1 MDFSLLHIYK
11 SMDYE
16 KTFKKLILSALDKNT
31 TDIHLQLSSKEQR
44 CEFRTINGL
53 MEIKEIK
60 FDHSFFE
67 YIKYISNL
75 DLLTDLKP
83 QSGRIKIK
91 LNQTEYFIRCAYFKN
106 YLIETIVLRI
116 LNPKSLLTIDNLFT
130 EHSIRIRKQINQ
142 SSGLILF
149 SGSTG
154 SGKTTSMFTCLKE
167 LKNKKIYSIE
177 DPIEYFYDHLVQ
189 LEVNSNQSFNFKDAI
204 KQVLRHD
211 PNVIV
216 IGEIRDENEA
226 KAAIR
231 CALSGHL
238 VLSTIHSN
246 NAKMTI
252 ERLKDMQID
261 ESILKEVIKLIVFQ
275 ELNIDEVNH
284 VRKAKF
290 EFFEFEK
297 DV

>member
-1 MDFSLLHIYK
+1 
-11 SMDYE
+11 MDYE
-16 KTFKKLILSALDKNT
+16 KTFKKLILNAIDKNT
-31 TDIHLQLSSKEQR
+31 TDIHLQLSNKEQR

-53 MEIKEIK
+53 IEVKQFK
-60 FDHSFFE
+60 FDQSLFE

-106 YLIETIVLRI
+106 YIIETIVLRI
-116 LNPKSLLTIDNLFT
+116 LNPKNLLNIDILFN
-130 EHSIRIRKQINQ
+130 EYSNRIRHYMNQ

-167 LKNKKIYSIE
+167 LKHKKIYSIE

-189 LEVNSNQSFNFKDAI
+189 LEVNSNQSFNFKEAI

-216 IGEIRDENEA
+216 IGEIRDDTEA

-238 VLSTIHSN
+238 VLSTIHANS
-246 NAKMTI
+246 ARMTI
-252 ERLKDMQID
+252 ERLKDMQIE
-261 ESILKEVIKLIVFQ
+261 ESVLKEVINLVIYQ
-275 ELNIDEVNH
+275 ELNIDEENH

-290 EFFEFEK
+290 EFFEF
-297 DV
+297 

>member
-1 MDFSLLHIYK
+1 MI
-11 SMDYE
+11 MDYE
-16 KTFKKLILSALDKNT
+16 KTFKKLILEALNKNT
-31 TDIHLQLSSKEQR
+31 TDIHLQLSNKEQR

-53 MEIKEIK
+53 IEVKSIKLNQ
-60 FDHSFFE
+60 SFFE

-75 DLLTDLKP
+75 DLLTNLKP
-83 QSGRIKIK
+83 QSGRIKIHI
-91 LNQTEYFIRCAYFKN
+91 NQIEYFIRCAYFKN

-116 LNPKSLLTIDNLFT
+116 LNPKNLLNIDLLFD
-130 EHSIRIRKQINQ
+130 EHSTYIRHHINQ
-142 SSGLILF
+142 QSGLILF

-154 SGKTTSMFTCLKE
+154 SGKTTSLFTCIKE
-167 LKNKKIYSIE
+167 LRDKKIYSIE
-177 DPIEYFYDHLVQ
+177 DPIEYFYDNLVQ
-189 LEVNSNQSFNFKDAI
+189 LEINSNHSFNFKDAI

-216 IGEIRDENEA
+216 IGEIRDESEA

-246 NAKMTI
+246 SAKMTI

-261 ESILKEVIKLIVFQ
+261 ENVLKDVLKLVIFQ
-275 ELNIDEVNH
+275 ELKIDTVEN

-290 EFFEFEK
+290 DFFEY
-297 DV
+297 